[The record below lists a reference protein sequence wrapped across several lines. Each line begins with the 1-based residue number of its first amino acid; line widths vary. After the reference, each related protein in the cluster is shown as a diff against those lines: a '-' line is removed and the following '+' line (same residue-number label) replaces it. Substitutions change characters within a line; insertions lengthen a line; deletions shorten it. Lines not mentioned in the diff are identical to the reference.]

1 MAGTSFSTQQL
12 DVICTALYQAR
23 DGDQLVHLFRD
34 IDPQLL
40 CSEWT
45 SQPIRIAYI
54 YALYH
59 AGNFDR
65 LFEVI
70 GRSRFDERYYKEL
83 QEIWYKARYKENE
96 SKRGKELGA
105 VEKYRLRRKYPPPR
119 SIWDGQETIY
129 SFKENSRKYLK
140 QFYKQNQYP
149 TLDQKKEISR
159 ATDLE
164 IVQISNWFKNRRQRD
179 KTRLECV
186 QYGRPQVMQLQ
197 TLTYNNLPL
206 NMNITMPYTCKM
218 E

>member
-1 MAGTSFSTQQL
+1 MTQ
-12 DVICTALYQAR
+12 
-23 DGDQLVHLFRD
+23 
-34 IDPQLL
+34 
-40 CSEWT
+40 SN
-45 SQPIRIAYI
+45 YI
-54 YALYH
+54 VVKKY
-59 AGNFDR
+59 GKPGQF
-65 LFEVI
+65 
-70 GRSRFDERYYKEL
+70 K
-83 QEIWYKARYKENE
+83 NE

-164 IVQISNWFKNRRQRD
+164 IRTGMLSFFELILNKKRKVIDIQISNWFKNRRQRD
-179 KTRLECV
+179 KTRMECA
-186 QYGRPQVMQLQ
+186 QYGRPQMVQLQ
-197 TLTYNNLPL
+197 TLAYSNLPL
-206 NMNITMPYTCKM
+206 NMNISMPYSCKM

>member
-1 MAGTSFSTQQL
+1 QL
-12 DVICTALYQAR
+12 DAICTALYQAKE
-23 DGDQLVHLFRD
+23 GDQLVHLFHD
-34 IDPQLL
+34 LDSQVL
-40 CSEWT
+40 CSEWA

-129 SFKENSRKYLK
+129 SFKENSRKVSYLKNSIRVFFLFIKVQFQYLK

-179 KTRLECV
+179 KT
-186 QYGRPQVMQLQ
+186 
-197 TLTYNNLPL
+197 
-206 NMNITMPYTCKM
+206 
-218 E
+218 

>member
-1 MAGTSFSTQQL
+1 MLLGQIVHTLPRHRYGNEYQFFPVTIGNISTTYIL
-12 DVICTALYQAR
+12 
-23 DGDQLVHLFRD
+23 
-34 IDPQLL
+34 
-40 CSEWT
+40 
-45 SQPIRIAYI
+45 AYI

-59 AGNFDR
+59 SGNYDR

-179 KTRLECV
+179 KTRLECAH
-186 QYGRPQVMQLQ
+186 YNRPQMMQLQ
-197 TLTYNNLPL
+197 TLAYSNLPL
-206 NMNITMPYTCKM
+206 NMNINMPYSCKS

>member
-1 MAGTSFSTQQL
+1 FS
-12 DVICTALYQAR
+12 
-23 DGDQLVHLFRD
+23 
-34 IDPQLL
+34 
-40 CSEWT
+40 
-45 SQPIRIAYI
+45 AYI

-59 AGNFDR
+59 SGNFDR

-83 QEIWYKARYKENE
+83 QEIWYKARYKEVGFAPHSVNE

-129 SFKENSRKYLK
+129 SFKENSRKYTIFQYLK

-179 KTRLECV
+179 KTRLECA
-186 QYGRPQVMQLQ
+186 QYGRPQMMQLQ
-197 TLTYNNLPL
+197 TLAYSNLPL
-206 NMNITMPYTCKM
+206 NMNISMPYSCKT

>member
-1 MAGTSFSTQQL
+1 MASTSFSSQQL
-12 DVICTALYQAR
+12 EVICTALYQAK
-23 DGDQLVHLFRD
+23 DGDQLVRLFRD
-34 IDPQLL
+34 MDSHVL

-59 AGNFDR
+59 SGNFDR

-179 KTRLECV
+179 KTRLECA
-186 QYGRPQVMQLQ
+186 QYGRPQMMQLQ
-197 TLTYNNLPL
+197 TLAYSNLPL
-206 NMNITMPYTCKM
+206 NMNIRMPYSCKA

>member
-1 MAGTSFSTQQL
+1 MTQ
-12 DVICTALYQAR
+12 
-23 DGDQLVHLFRD
+23 
-34 IDPQLL
+34 
-40 CSEWT
+40 SN
-45 SQPIRIAYI
+45 YI
-54 YALYH
+54 VVKKY
-59 AGNFDR
+59 
-65 LFEVI
+65 
-70 GRSRFDERYYKEL
+70 GRPGQFK
-83 QEIWYKARYKENE
+83 NE

-179 KTRLECV
+179 KTRMECA
-186 QYGRPQVMQLQ
+186 QYGRPQMVQLQ
-197 TLTYNNLPL
+197 TLAYSNLPL
-206 NMNITMPYTCKM
+206 NMNISMPYSCKM